1 MCEWGHTIRLDVTIP
16 ASHSSTSKSK
26 RKTVGIDSC
35 IFPIVKA
42 LNDAGIATLASCCG
56 HGKRPGIISLAD
68 GRELSVLPDR
78 ETWEKV
84 ESFYT
89 KELGCGPINP

>member
-1 MCEWGHTIRLDVTIP
+1 MCEWGHTKLLEVTIP
-16 ASHSSTSKSK
+16 ANHSSTGKPK
-26 RKTVGIDSC
+26 RKTVDIDSC

-68 GRELSVLPDR
+68 GRELSILPDY
-78 ETWEKV
+78 ETWMKV
-84 ESFYT
+84 EEFYN
-89 KELGCGPINP
+89 KKLGCEPIN